1 MTAVS
6 YDDFEDLELGE
17 VEAMPANPKP
27 QVASE
32 GDDDDEAS
40 DDFSELDDL
49 LADAMQ
55 ERRETL
61 SVAETRKRAKAG
73 FGLSAEDQ
81 DRVRRWEL
89 AREWLP
95 VANTAVFRRYV
106 CACGFHSTVFE
117 GLFLEQRHRHSSH
130 ANRWTATEASQ
141 ANLPND
147 TAIRVKPIP
156 MCQRCAESKGFSLKT
171 DIIWEA

>member
-32 GDDDDEAS
+32 GDDDEAS

-130 ANRWTATEASQ
+130 ANRWTAAEASQ

-147 TAIRVKPIP
+147 TAIRVKSIP

>member
-6 YDDFEDLELGE
+6 YDDFDDLELGE

-32 GDDDDEAS
+32 GDDDEAS

-55 ERRETL
+55 ERRETQ
-61 SVAETRKRAKAG
+61 SVIETRKRAKAG
-73 FGLSAEDQ
+73 FGLSTEDQ

-130 ANRWTATEASQ
+130 ANRWTAAEASQ

-147 TAIRVKPIP
+147 TAIRVKSIP